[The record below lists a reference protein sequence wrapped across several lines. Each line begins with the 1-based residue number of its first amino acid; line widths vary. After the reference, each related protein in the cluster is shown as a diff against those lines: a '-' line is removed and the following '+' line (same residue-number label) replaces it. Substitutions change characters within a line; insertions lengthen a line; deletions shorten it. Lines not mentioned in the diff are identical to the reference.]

1 VDVGMTESY
10 EDHGHSLIC
19 RCYPALDGWRGAPI
33 LMVFLVHYGSL
44 FLSDAFT
51 GGLWAG
57 VNISLLLLG
66 FLITAILYDSKVSLH
81 FFRKFYV
88 RRHTFRTR
96 RLKLGRVITSLVLR
110 G

>member
-1 VDVGMTESY
+1 
-10 EDHGHSLIC
+10 
-19 RCYPALDGWRGAPI
+19 
-33 LMVFLVHYGSL
+33 
-44 FLSDAFT
+44 
-51 GGLWAG
+51 
-57 VNISLLLLG
+57 LLG